1 MTEHMQ
7 VEGRTDDPAEQQS
20 LMEEIV
26 EEQTIAEPAAE
37 EATPAPT
44 EDRAVPGPSV
54 NLDEAEQQVA
64 EWRREDEALLGE
76 APEVAPASAAG
87 QVPPPAVTEEAEV
100 AALRKEDEALLGEA
114 PEATPVPTTNESQL

>member
-1 MTEHMQ
+1 MTEHVQ

-26 EEQTIAEPAAE
+26 EEQRIAEPAAE
-37 EATPAPT
+37 ETPPAPA
-44 EDRAVPGPSV
+44 EGVPGPSV

-76 APEVAPASAAG
+76 APEVAPAPAAG
-87 QVPPPAVTEEAEV
+87 QVPPPASTAEAEV
-100 AALRKEDEALLGEA
+100 AALREEDEALLGEA

>member
-1 MTEHMQ
+1 MTEHAQM
-7 VEGRTDDPAEQQS
+7 EDRTDDLAEEQS
-20 LMEEIV
+20 LMEEV
-26 EEQTIAEPAAE
+26 GEEQTIAEPAAE
-37 EATPAPT
+37 ETAPAAT
-44 EDRAVPGPSV
+44 EGGAVPGPSV

-87 QVPPPAVTEEAEV
+87 QLPPPAVTEEAEV

-114 PEATPVPTTNESQL
+114 PEATPVPTTKESQL